1 MKSSTCD
8 ICGSAIR
15 EGTGAP
21 LYDRYQVDN
30 MVDVCEDCAKPLN
43 AAHQRITIIANDL
56 RDDWFRR
63 FLRAYKAKRSG
74 AVVDVHKF

>member
-1 MKSSTCD
+1 MCECT
-8 ICGSAIR
+8 ICGSKIR

-21 LYDRYQVDN
+21 LYAKYQVDGMN
-30 MVDVCEDCAKPLN
+30 EVCEDCGKPLN
-43 AAHQRITIIANDL
+43 AAHQRITLIANDL

-63 FLRAYKAKRSG
+63 FLRAYKARKSG